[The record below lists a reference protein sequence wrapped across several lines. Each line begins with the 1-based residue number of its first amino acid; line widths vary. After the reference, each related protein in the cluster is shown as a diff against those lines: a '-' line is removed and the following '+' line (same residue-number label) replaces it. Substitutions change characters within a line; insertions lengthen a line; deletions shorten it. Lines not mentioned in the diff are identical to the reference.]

1 MGEPVEEIAYCGLYC
16 GGCPAHTGAIADLAR
31 DLRKELRT
39 YRYEKTAAT
48 LAEMPYFAAFKDY
61 DTCYEVLGAMV
72 KLRCRKACRDGGGNP
87 HCPIRTCATKREYEG
102 CWECNEFEDCDR
114 LIFLEGNHGIA
125 HLRNLRAI
133 RRKGVEGFLEG
144 RKPWYVKPPARC

>member
-16 GGCPAHTGAIADLAR
+16 GGCPAHAGTIADLAR
-31 DLRKELRT
+31 DLRKELRA

-48 LAEMPYFAAFKDY
+48 LAEMPYFATFKDY

-72 KLRCRKACRDGGGNP
+72 KLRCRTACRDGGGNP
-87 HCPIRTCATKREYEG
+87 SCPIRRCATKQEYEG
-102 CWECNEFEDCDR
+102 CWECDEFEDCEK
-114 LIFLEGNHGIA
+114 LVFLEGNHGVA

-133 RRKGVEGFLEG
+133 RRKGIEGFLAG
-144 RKPWYVKPPARC
+144 RKPWYVKPPARG